1 MNETVRPLTDVVKT
15 AVGAWS
21 GVIPMPYGRDGTV
34 TDCVDWAMERP
45 LLLTAWPVK
54 IVVVE
59 VPAVLVTVKE
69 TVYTPLLAYV

>member
-1 MNETVRPLTDVVKT
+1 M
-15 AVGAWS
+15 
-21 GVIPMPYGRDGTV
+21 PMPYGRDGTV

-54 IVVVE
+54 ITVVE

-69 TVYTPLLAYV
+69 IAYTPPLAYV